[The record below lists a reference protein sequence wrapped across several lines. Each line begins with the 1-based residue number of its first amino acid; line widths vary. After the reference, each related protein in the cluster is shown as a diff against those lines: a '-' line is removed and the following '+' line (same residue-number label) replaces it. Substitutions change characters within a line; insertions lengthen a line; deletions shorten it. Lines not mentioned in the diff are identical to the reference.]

1 MDKAVELPKE
11 ARNRLDALSGQITTL
26 GKAITG
32 YYKQLLNDISLQST
46 EQSVNALLQIQG
58 RPLFNPLT
66 LAELEATGSL
76 KAAIALKEQRR
87 QECLQTAAE
96 ILEPTGIY
104 FDRWQQIITAIN
116 SENDPQLTADEEKNL
131 VNQRFLVRSYRLG
144 GKTL

>member
-1 MDKAVELPKE
+1 
-11 ARNRLDALSGQITTL
+11 
-26 GKAITG
+26 
-32 YYKQLLNDISLQST
+32 
-46 EQSVNALLQIQG
+46 VNALLQIQG

-76 KAAIALKEQRR
+76 KAAIALKEQHR
-87 QECLQTAAE
+87 EKFLQTAAG
-96 ILEPTGIY
+96 ILAPTGIS

-116 SENDPQLTADEEKNL
+116 SENDPQLTTDEEKNL